1 MMLSPRF
8 LLLLSVI
15 AMSFTPILIS
25 SLTMP
30 PSVIGMYRLW
40 IVLVLFLPLFIKD
53 RNHFHAVPFKSIL
66 LACLSGLFLA
76 AHFLLGIL
84 ALRYTTIASNTILIT
99 LEPLIVFIGSIFLFK
114 DKLNLR
120 SAFSMIIAMMGAL
133 WMALSDFLHT
143 NITAPNLIL
152 GDVFTVL
159 GTIAISIYMLIGQLL
174 VKRMHFSVYNFYVF
188 AFAGTVL
195 LVTNV
200 ILGHPFTGYS
210 TEQWSYLFLLA
221 IVPTIF
227 GIFLQN
233 WLLKHISALV
243 LSVSILGIPVGSNIL
258 VYFIYGQ
265 VPTLM
270 QIGACIVTMIGVW
283 MFLKQKG
290 KPMEVL
296 TEPETGTEKI

>member
-1 MMLSPRF
+1 MLSPRF

-40 IVLVLFLPLFIKD
+40 IVLILFLPLFIKD
-53 RNHFHAVPFKSIL
+53 RKHFHAVPLKSIL

-76 AHFLLGIL
+76 AHFLLGII

-99 LEPLIVFIGSIFLFK
+99 LEPLIVFIGSILLFK

-143 NITAPNLIL
+143 DAIAPNLIL
-152 GDVFTVL
+152 GDALTIL
-159 GTIAISIYMLIGQLL
+159 GTISISIYMLIGQFL
-174 VKRMHFSVYNFYVF
+174 VKKMHVSVYNFYVF
-188 AFAGTVL
+188 AFSGTVL
-195 LVTNV
+195 LLTNV
-200 ILGHPFTGYS
+200 IMDQPFIEYS
-210 TEQWSYLFLLA
+210 SEQWGYLFLLA

-227 GIFLQN
+227 GIYLQN

-243 LSVSILGIPVGSNIL
+243 LSVSILGIPIGSNIL
-258 VYFIYGQ
+258 VFLIYGH

-270 QIGACIVTMIGVW
+270 QIGACMVTMIGVW

-290 KPMEVL
+290 KPMEIL
-296 TEPETGTEKI
+296 EEPETGAEKV